1 MGMTKNEIFIKE
13 KYSRVFDITNSI
25 QLWTKLFSEYEKAE
39 IITQSNN
46 YIKFKLTQYPDEY
59 GKVYSWVSERFLDKE
74 NYIIH
79 ARRIAPLYP
88 LFGNMFL
95 LKTEH
100 K

>member
-46 YIKFKLTQYPDEY
+46 
-59 GKVYSWVSERFLDKE
+59 
-74 NYIIH
+74 
-79 ARRIAPLYP
+79 
-88 LFGNMFL
+88 
-95 LKTEH
+95 
-100 K
+100 